1 MAGSGT
7 RPVRPEEGWIPV
19 EIGLNPIEIDQGT
32 MVLAAVVDI
41 SERKQK
47 DERLR
52 AAVSKLAHMDAWPQP
67 VNCRSR

>member
-7 RPVRPEEGWIPV
+7 RPVRPEEGS
-19 EIGLNPIEIDQGT
+19 IETDQGT

-67 VNCRSR
+67 VNGRSR